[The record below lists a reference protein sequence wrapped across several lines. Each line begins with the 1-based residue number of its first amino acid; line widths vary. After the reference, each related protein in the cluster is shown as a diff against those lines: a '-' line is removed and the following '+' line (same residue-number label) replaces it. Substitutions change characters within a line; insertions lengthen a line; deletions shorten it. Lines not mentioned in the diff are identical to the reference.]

1 MKFWSVREKLLGI
14 PCRGIIGNLFNTI
27 SFKKYMQY
35 IIWYY
40 RKLGVNISVPVT
52 YIHPSVYFDSHK
64 YSLISIGNN
73 VTISRNVTLLV
84 HDYSIANVLA
94 HAGYTGYDGVPHFEK
109 EIQIGKDSFI
119 GANAILLPGTR
130 IGSNCIVGA
139 GAVVKGK
146 FPDDSIIV
154 GNPAKVI
161 SNTDEWAKRK
171 WKQKDWGT
179 Q

>member
-1 MKFWSVREKLLGI
+1 MRVKEKLLGI
-14 PCRGIIGNLFNTI
+14 PCKGIIGNLFNTI
-27 SFKKYMQY
+27 SFEKYMHY

-40 RKLGVNISVPVT
+40 RKLGVNINVPVT
-52 YIHPSVYFDSHK
+52 YIHPSVYFDGHK

-84 HDYSIANVLA
+84 HDYSIANALT
-94 HAGYTGYDGVPHFEK
+94 HAGYIVHDGIPHFEK
-109 EIQIGKDSFI
+109 EIHIGNGSFI
-119 GANAILLPGTR
+119 GANAMLLPGTR
-130 IGSNCIVGA
+130 IGSNCIVGS
-139 GAVVKGK
+139 GAVVKGN

-161 SNTDEWAKRK
+161 SNTDEWANRK
-171 WKQKDWGT
+171 WEQKDWGT